1 MDDHIATFFLKAAMH
16 NDAIWLPIYIV
27 FAVSFSFTTVCV
39 VDAACASVNR
49 FLKPHGRHLSELGEA
64 TVSIMVWVPACIM
77 LIIMF
82 VVVEGVITHG

>member
-1 MDDHIATFFLKAAMH
+1 MDDYIATFFLKAVMR
-16 NDAIWLPIYIV
+16 NEAIWLPIYIV

-39 VDAACASVNR
+39 VDAACVSVNR
-49 FLKPHGRHLSELGEA
+49 YLKPHGRHLSELGEA
-64 TVSIMVWVPACIM
+64 AVSAMVWVPACIM